1 MRLQHVLHFL
11 QSFNRVGCCAGS
23 WLRLREVKA
32 NYHRYWK
39 DLQRCCGWRLD
50 IMEWW
55 DGVMRVDPP
64 PTLPLLLLW
73 ALGSS
78 SDSGGYYLS
87 PITSRQKNS
96 LLITFG
102 YYV

>member
-1 MRLQHVLHFL
+1 MLWV
-11 QSFNRVGCCAGS
+11 
-23 WLRLREVKA
+23 ET
-32 NYHRYWK
+32 
-39 DLQRCCGWRLD
+39 RLD

-73 ALGSS
+73 ALGSN

-87 PITSRQKNS
+87 PITSRQQNS
-96 LLITFG
+96 LHVTFG
-102 YYV
+102 YHILYNLVTALVFREK

>member
-1 MRLQHVLHFL
+1 
-11 QSFNRVGCCAGS
+11 
-23 WLRLREVKA
+23 
-32 NYHRYWK
+32 
-39 DLQRCCGWRLD
+39 
-50 IMEWW
+50 MEWW

-96 LLITFG
+96 LLATCR
-102 YYV
+102 YKV

>member
-1 MRLQHVLHFL
+1 MGGNTV
-11 QSFNRVGCCAGS
+11 
-23 WLRLREVKA
+23 
-32 NYHRYWK
+32 
-39 DLQRCCGWRLD
+39 D

-78 SDSGGYYLS
+78 SDSGGYNLS
-87 PITSRQKNS
+87 PITSRQDNS
-96 LLITFG
+96 LLGTWIFCIL
-102 YYV
+102 YEA

>member
-1 MRLQHVLHFL
+1 
-11 QSFNRVGCCAGS
+11 
-23 WLRLREVKA
+23 
-32 NYHRYWK
+32 
-39 DLQRCCGWRLD
+39 
-50 IMEWW
+50 MEWW

-87 PITSRQKNS
+87 PITSRQQNS
-96 LLITFG
+96 LLATCR
-102 YYV
+102 YKV